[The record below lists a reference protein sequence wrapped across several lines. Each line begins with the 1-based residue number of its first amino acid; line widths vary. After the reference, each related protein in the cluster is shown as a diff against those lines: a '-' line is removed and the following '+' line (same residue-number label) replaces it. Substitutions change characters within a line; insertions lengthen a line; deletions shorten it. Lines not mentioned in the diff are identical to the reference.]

1 LEFDTIDCKLKRRN
15 QSRKKEIEMRIG
27 ICGAGVGGLSVAIG
41 LLSLGYEVDVF
52 EKAPDIRTTGAGFN
66 LWPNAGRAIYGLG
79 LREQYDEIAVK
90 LDRYIELD
98 PEGKQL
104 FSTDTSNWPEKY
116 GAPAVGLFRPDL
128 ARMLGDAVGLERIK
142 FNHEVVSAENVGDKA
157 ICHFSN
163 GESYEADVIIGA
175 DGINSKVREQ
185 LIGGVTFRPN
195 DHYAYRFRSTLDLND
210 VDVDPAAQTGF
221 YAAGGWL
228 SFIPIGKGKAYWFG
242 SVSGANTFEEFTE
255 FFSSWIKTPIPQ
267 TLSNTSRDLLVQ
279 SPLLDVDGV
288 PYKWTHGRV
297 TLIGDAAHPM
307 MPDMAQG
314 ASQTFVD
321 ALALRDAFAKTQN
334 VDQALHEYE
343 AARRPTATAVVK
355 CSQKGLFLGRY
366 NVDPIAIRYQ
376 NEIEPV
382 TA

>member
-1 LEFDTIDCKLKRRN
+1 MK
-15 QSRKKEIEMRIG
+15 IG
-27 ICGAGVGGLSVAIG
+27 ICGAGVGGLSAAIG
-41 LLSLGYEVDVF
+41 LSALGHDVDVF
-52 EKAPDIRTTGAGFN
+52 ERAPDIRTTGAGFN

-79 LREQYDEIAVK
+79 LREPYDEISVN

-98 PEGKQL
+98 PEGNEL
-104 FSTDTSNWPEKY
+104 FSTDTSGWSEKY

-128 ARMLGDAVGLERIK
+128 ARMLGDAAGLDRIR
-142 FNHEVVSAENVGDKA
+142 FDHEVVSVENAGDKA
-157 ICHFSN
+157 TCRFSN
-163 GESYEADVIIGA
+163 GQVYEADVLIGA
-175 DGINSKVREQ
+175 DGINSNVREH

-195 DHYAYRFRSTLDLND
+195 EHYAYRFRSTLNLSD

-221 YAAGGWL
+221 YAREGWL
-228 SFIPIGKGKAYWFG
+228 SFIPIGKGRAYWFG
-242 SVSGANTFEEFTE
+242 SVSGADSFEDFIE
-255 FFSSWIKTPIPQ
+255 FFSGWTKTPIPK
-267 TLSNTSRDLLVQ
+267 TLANTSRELLVQ

-321 ALALRDAFAKTQN
+321 ALALRDAFAECEN
-334 VDQALHEYE
+334 ADQALRQFEE
-343 AARRPTATAVVK
+343 VRRPVANAVVK
-355 CSQKGLFLGRY
+355 CSQKGLFLGRN
-366 NVDPIAIRYQ
+366 NVDPLAIRYQ
-376 NEIEPV
+376 NEIEPL

>member
-1 LEFDTIDCKLKRRN
+1 MK
-15 QSRKKEIEMRIG
+15 IG
-27 ICGAGVGGLSVAIG
+27 ICGAGVGGLSAAIG

-52 EKAPDIRTTGAGFN
+52 ERAPDVRETGAGFN

-79 LREQYDEIAVK
+79 LREQYNEIAVK

-116 GAPAVGLFRPDL
+116 GAPAVGLYRPDL
-128 ARMLGDAVGLERIK
+128 ALMLGDAVGLERIK
-142 FNHEVVSAENVGDKA
+142 FNHDVVSVENAGDKA
-157 ICHFSN
+157 ICNFSN
-163 GESYEADVIIGA
+163 GETYEADVIIGA

-195 DHYAYRFRSTLDLND
+195 EHYAYRFRSVLDLND
-210 VDVDPAAQTGF
+210 VDMDPAAQTGF

-242 SVSGANTFEEFTE
+242 SVSGANTFEDFIE
-255 FFSSWIKTPIPQ
+255 FFSSWTKTPIPN

-288 PYKWTHGRV
+288 PYKWTQGRI

-321 ALALRDAFAKTQN
+321 ALALRDAFANNQD
-334 VDQALHEYE
+334 VDQALRDYE
-343 AARRPTATAVVK
+343 TNRRPVANAVVK
-355 CSQKGLFLGRY
+355 CSQKGLFLGR
-366 NVDPIAIRYQ
+366 NKVDPIAIRYQ

-382 TA
+382 AA

>member
-1 LEFDTIDCKLKRRN
+1 MK
-15 QSRKKEIEMRIG
+15 IG
-27 ICGAGVGGLSVAIG
+27 ICGAGVGGISAAIG

-52 EKAPDIRTTGAGFN
+52 ERAPDIRTTGAGFN

-79 LREQYDEIAVK
+79 LREQYDDIAIK
-90 LDRYIELD
+90 LDRYIEFD
-98 PEGKQL
+98 SEWKQL
-104 FSTDTSNWPEKY
+104 CSSDTSHWPEKY
-116 GAPAVGLFRPDL
+116 GAPAVGIFRPDL
-128 ARMLGDAVGLERIK
+128 AQMLGDAVGLERIK
-142 FNHEVVSAENVGDKA
+142 FNHDVVSVENAGDKA

-195 DHYAYRFRSTLDLND
+195 EHYAYRFRSVIELKE

-221 YAAGGWL
+221 YASGGWL

-242 SVSGANTFEEFTE
+242 SVTGANSFEDFID
-255 FFSSWIKTPIPQ
+255 FFSSWTKTPIPQ
-267 TLSNTSRDLLVQ
+267 ILSNTSRDMLVQ

-288 PYKWTHGRV
+288 PYTWTKGRI

-321 ALALRDAFAKTQN
+321 ALALRDAFATTQN
-334 VDQALHEYE
+334 VDQALSAYE
-343 AARRPTATAVVK
+343 AKRRPVATAIVK
-355 CSQKGLFLGRY
+355 CSQKGLFLGRN
-366 NVDPIAIRYQ
+366 NVDPIALRYQ
-376 NEIEPV
+376 NEIESIA
-382 TA
+382 T

>member
-1 LEFDTIDCKLKRRN
+1 MK
-15 QSRKKEIEMRIG
+15 IG
-27 ICGAGVGGLSVAIG
+27 ICGAGVGGLSAAIG

-52 EKAPDIRTTGAGFN
+52 EKAPDIRTTGTGFN

-79 LREQYDEIAVK
+79 LREQFDEIAVT

-98 PEGKQL
+98 LEGKEL
-104 FSTDTSNWPEKY
+104 CSTDTSHWPEKY
-116 GAPAVGLFRPDL
+116 GAPAVGLFRPEL
-128 ARMLGDAVGLERIK
+128 ARMLGDAVGLEEIR
-142 FNHEVVSAENVGDKA
+142 FNHDVVSVENADDKA
-157 ICHFSN
+157 ICHFGN

-175 DGINSKVREQ
+175 DGINSQVREQ

-195 DHYAYRFRSTLDLND
+195 DNYAYRFRSVIDLND

-228 SFIPIGKGKAYWFG
+228 SFIPTGKGMAYWFG
-242 SVSGANTFEEFTE
+242 SVSGAETFEDFIE
-255 FFSSWIKTPIPQ
+255 FFRGWTKTPIPQ
-267 TLSNTSRDLLVQ
+267 TLGNTPKDMLVQ

-321 ALALRDAFAKTQN
+321 ALALRDAFAETRM
-334 VDQALHEYE
+334 VDQALQLYE
-343 AARRPTATAVVK
+343 EGRRSVANAVVK
-355 CSQKGLFLGRY
+355 CSQKGLFLGKY

-376 NEIEPV
+376 NEIEILD
-382 TA
+382 T

>member
-1 LEFDTIDCKLKRRN
+1 
-15 QSRKKEIEMRIG
+15 MRIG
-27 ICGAGVGGLSVAIG
+27 ICGAGVGGLSAAIG

-52 EKAPDIRTTGAGFN
+52 ERAPDIRTTGTGFN

-79 LREQYDEIAVK
+79 LREQYNEIAVK

-98 PEGKQL
+98 PEGEQL
-104 FSTDTSNWPEKY
+104 FSTDTSNWGEKY
-116 GAPAVGLFRPDL
+116 GAPAVGLYRPEL

-142 FNHEVVSAENVGDKA
+142 FNHDVVSVENADDKA

-163 GESYEADVIIGA
+163 GEFYEADVIIGA
-175 DGINSKVREQ
+175 DGVNSDVREQ

-195 DHYAYRFRSTLDLND
+195 DHYAYRFRSVIDLND

-242 SVSGANTFEEFTE
+242 SVSGANTFEEFIE
-255 FFSSWIKTPIPQ
+255 YFSRWTKTPIPQ
-267 TLSNTSRDLLVQ
+267 TLSTTPKDLLVQ

-321 ALALRDAFAKTQN
+321 ALVLRDEFAKTQN
-334 VDQALHEYE
+334 VDQALREYE
-343 AARRPTATAVVK
+343 AVRLPVANAVVK
-355 CSQKGLFLGRY
+355 CSQKGLFLGRH
-366 NVDPIAIRYQ
+366 NVDPIAIRYE
-376 NEIEPV
+376 NEIEPLV
-382 TA
+382 A